1 MEHIWKEEFPT
12 GCINRTRPSYFPL
25 VSGELTV
32 LESPDELW
40 AKNMGKRETNRF
52 MVETDAVVAR
62 NTSDFCTY
70 NY

>member
-12 GCINRTRPSYFPL
+12 GCTNRTRPSYFPL

-40 AKNMGKRETNRF
+40 AKNMGKTGNQQIHGGNRC
-52 MVETDAVVAR
+52 
-62 NTSDFCTY
+62 SGGPKY
-70 NY
+70 Q